1 MMLKLRDL
9 SLVKRFSLLSLMVLV
24 ALLIPLGL
32 LMQRLV
38 AEQQFVRN
46 EHAGTPAALALLDGI
61 IALQEHRLHA
71 FLKLSGQAEAEAARA
86 QAEQR
91 VQQRLAGLPELLPS
105 AAGLGERAEAIRNG
119 FKTLAAEVAQD
130 KLAAREAYDRH
141 LQLLDL
147 TRDLSA
153 HVLAASGLLLDPE
166 ASNYFLIIAGFQE
179 GTTVV
184 DQLAQL
190 HDLGFAVLRQKGASP
205 LDLNQLAA
213 LKARLEDRQR
223 FFSLNLELAQQRA
236 GIVFSEDEA
245 QRVGAA
251 RDGISRS
258 IEAVTQTFL
267 GMSPDW
273 DRKPEDYSAQLRAA
287 VEAQTTLTRTLSQRV
302 VQALD
307 ERARL
312 LTVFSA
318 SLTLGLTGLVGFLAW
333 RLRVVLRAI
342 LLPMEMLAERSE
354 QMAGGDLT
362 HTFHSRSRNELGQL
376 TRALERMREQWGR
389 LLQGIQGST
398 QEVLAASEEISAENQ
413 ELSTRTE
420 QSAARLQQTAHIVQ
434 TLADDVGTTAS
445 AADEARQRSDAAAQV
460 ASRGASAMGEVVST
474 MGEIQ
479 QASRRIVDII
489 GTIDGIAF
497 QTNILALNAAVEAA
511 RAGEQGRGFA
521 VVASEVRTLAQR
533 SAAAAREI
541 KSLISTAAERIED
554 GSQRVHDAGGTMRDI
569 ESAVQDVN
577 GVIQRISAA
586 AARQSREIAEV
597 NAALGAL
604 DRMTQQNAA
613 VAEQSAAG
621 TETLAALATRLRESV
636 QHFKLP

>member
-389 LLQGIQGST
+389 LLQGIQGAT

>member
-333 RLRVVLRAI
+333 RLRIVLRAI

-389 LLQGIQGST
+389 LLQGIQGAT

>member
-1 MMLKLRDL
+1 MFKTLTAR
-9 SLVKRFSLLSLMVLV
+9 S
-24 ALLIPLGL
+24 
-32 LMQRLV
+32 RLCY
-38 AEQQFVRN
+38 Q
-46 EHAGTPAALALLDGI
+46 PPLALLDGI

-342 LLPMEMLAERSE
+342 LLPMEMLAERSRHHRRDRRHRLPD
-354 QMAGGDLT
+354 QHPGAQRRRGSRARRRAGPRLCRG
-362 HTFHSRSRNELGQL
+362 GQ
-376 TRALERMREQWGR
+376 RGAQPGGR
-389 LLQGIQGST
+389 
-398 QEVLAASEEISAENQ
+398 SAE
-413 ELSTRTE
+413 
-420 QSAARLQQTAHIVQ
+420 
-434 TLADDVGTTAS
+434 
-445 AADEARQRSDAAAQV
+445 
-460 ASRGASAMGEVVST
+460 
-474 MGEIQ
+474 
-479 QASRRIVDII
+479 
-489 GTIDGIAF
+489 
-497 QTNILALNAAVEAA
+497 
-511 RAGEQGRGFA
+511 
-521 VVASEVRTLAQR
+521 
-533 SAAAAREI
+533 AAREI
-541 KSLISTAAERIED
+541 KGLIDPGR
-554 GSQRVHDAGGTMRDI
+554 AGH
-569 ESAVQDVN
+569 
-577 GVIQRISAA
+577 A
-586 AARQSREIAEV
+586 AARIG
-597 NAALGAL
+597 AAL
-604 DRMTQQNAA
+604 QAA
-613 VAEQSAAG
+613 VG
-621 TETLAALATRLRESV
+621 LRALVRPPPR
-636 QHFKLP
+636 P

>member
-333 RLRVVLRAI
+333 RLRIVLRAI

>member
-251 RDGISRS
+251 REGISRS

-318 SLTLGLTGLVGFLAW
+318 SLLLGLTGLVGFLAW

-389 LLQGIQGST
+389 LLQGIQGAT

>member
-318 SLTLGLTGLVGFLAW
+318 SLLLGLTGLVGFLAW

-389 LLQGIQGST
+389 LLQGIQGAT

>member
-166 ASNYFLIIAGFQE
+166 ASNYFPIIAGFQE

-389 LLQGIQGST
+389 LLQGIQGAT

>member
-91 VQQRLAGLPELLPS
+91 VQQRLAGLPERLPS

-389 LLQGIQGST
+389 LLQGIQGAT